1 MLAVAYGLPVVESE
15 PATLETQREN
25 LLELL
30 IRLFATRLLAAVRRG
45 LPHRYRLLEE
55 DLRLLRG
62 KLDIRRQLTGHA
74 MRPDRLACRFDELS
88 VDTPLNRVL
97 KAAVKQLRAAT
108 VSPSNARRL
117 DELTARFEFVGERLD
132 PLREQVSLDRTNST
146 FHRLHRIARRFL
158 AGEWQST
165 TAGDSEGFALL
176 FPMNQLFE
184 EFIGRSMKRALAPR
198 SVRLQAKGRYA
209 LNADQGHVFA
219 LQPDI
224 VVDEDIVVDAKW
236 KQLDAEETTARVE
249 QSDVYQMLAYG
260 RAYKARRLVLVY
272 PWRKGLPEAGVLK
285 RWRVPETGTPFD
297 VVTVDIG
304 TPQSVRALLRE
315 TLHEPTRSPDSAH
328 LEIAQSAAL

>member
-1 MLAVAYGLPVVESE
+1 
-15 PATLETQREN
+15 
-25 LLELL
+25 
-30 IRLFATRLLAAVRRG
+30 
-45 LPHRYRLLEE
+45 
-55 DLRLLRG
+55 
-62 KLDIRRQLTGHA
+62 
-74 MRPDRLACRFDELS
+74 
-88 VDTPLNRVL
+88 
-97 KAAVKQLRAAT
+97 
-108 VSPSNARRL
+108 
-117 DELTARFEFVGERLD
+117 
-132 PLREQVSLDRTNST
+132 
-146 FHRLHRIARRFL
+146 
-158 AGEWQST
+158 
-165 TAGDSEGFALL
+165 
-176 FPMNQLFE
+176 
-184 EFIGRSMKRALAPR
+184 MKRALAPR

-260 RAYKARRLVLVY
+260 RAYKARRLVLIY
-272 PWRKGLPEAGVLK
+272 PWHKGLPEAGVPK